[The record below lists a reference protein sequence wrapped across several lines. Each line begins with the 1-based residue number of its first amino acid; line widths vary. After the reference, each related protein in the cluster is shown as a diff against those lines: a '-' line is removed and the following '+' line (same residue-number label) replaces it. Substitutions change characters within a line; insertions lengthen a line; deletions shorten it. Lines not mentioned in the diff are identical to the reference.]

1 MRGFYLATVLSF
13 RTTFLMAHC
22 LEVQGDSIRAEDVG
36 QVIPVF
42 IQAGKRMVGPAP
54 LAGIERHFSNADLR
68 RAARR
73 LDLSDANA
81 ASWPAQVCF
90 AYTVAPLTR
99 EAVTE
104 AISRSAGPESEFEL
118 TEFSHFPVPPGKL
131 VFDVAGLSPD
141 RRDGTKLL
149 RGSVIYAPTRR
160 VAVWARI
167 RSVNR
172 PKGLVAA
179 VDLKS
184 GIRLTAEH
192 LRWADLQPGTT
203 SSMTSIAELENTV
216 TRRSIPAGT
225 VITSVMLA
233 PCLDID
239 RGEVVHVRVRAGGAM
254 LAFTSRAET
263 GGRVGDK
270 ILLKN
275 PASGHRFHARVE
287 SRGRVLV
294 DLTERK
300 D

>member
-1 MRGFYLATVLSF
+1 VKGCYFAAALSF
-13 RTTFLMAHC
+13 TKTLLVAHC
-22 LEVQGDSIRAEDVG
+22 LPVQGDSIRAEDVG

-42 IQAGKRMVGPAP
+42 NQAGKRIVGPAP

-73 LDLSDANA
+73 LNLSDAHA
-81 ASWPAQVCF
+81 AAWPAEVCF

-99 EAVTE
+99 EAVIE
-104 AISRSAGPESEFEL
+104 AISQSAGPSSEFEL
-118 TEFSHFPVPPGKL
+118 IEFSHFPVPPGKL
-131 VFDVAGLSPD
+131 VFDIAGLRPD
-141 RRDGTKLL
+141 RRDGTKLH

-167 RSVNR
+167 RNVNR
-172 PKGLVAA
+172 PKRLIAA
-179 VDLKS
+179 VDLKR
-184 GIRLTAEH
+184 GTRIAAEH
-192 LRWADLQPGTT
+192 VEWGELQPGTT
-203 SSMTSIAELENTV
+203 SGMTSIAELENTV

-225 VITSVMLA
+225 VITPVMLA
-233 PCLDID
+233 PCLEID
-239 RGEVVHVRVRAGGAM
+239 RGEVVHVRVRAGGAL

-263 GGRVGDK
+263 GGRVGDM

-275 PASGHRFHARVE
+275 PASGHRFLARVE

-294 DLTERK
+294 DLIERK